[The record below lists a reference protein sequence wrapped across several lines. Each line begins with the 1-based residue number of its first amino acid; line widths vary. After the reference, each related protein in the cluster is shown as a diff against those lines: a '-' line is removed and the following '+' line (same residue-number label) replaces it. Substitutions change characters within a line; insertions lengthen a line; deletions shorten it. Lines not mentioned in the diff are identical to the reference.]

1 MKKLFILAALCLA
14 AMVGSAQTG
23 SDQATATLQSGDKV
37 SVFYGHDAL
46 KYAYEAARDSGDVIT
61 LSAGLFNA
69 LEIQKSLHIIGNGFV
84 KDEANG
90 KYPTIIKGD
99 LTFRP
104 GDVTDDDGETTSEA
118 IGYDGTRIEG
128 IMHIGYDRENIELL
142 GSRTVKDFSFVK
154 CKLTRGCDVNVN
166 TKGLTIRQ
174 CVIAD
179 GVYLQYLDLCEK
191 AHENLYIV
199 GSYIDGIGYHTSD
212 GIVTMDHSI
221 LRYPLNYG
229 KVTNSILS
237 GVAQGVMAE
246 NCIFMENTPEYVIG
260 AGNWFDCQYADI
272 FKNDITELN
281 WNDAENYFELKYP
294 AEYTGT
300 DGTQVGLYGGPYPY
314 NPTPTIPQ
322 IKENNIDTTVG
333 ADGILKVSVTVE
345 AQTEN

>member
-37 SVFYGHDAL
+37 SVFYGRDAL

-84 KDEANG
+84 KDEASG
-90 KYPTIIKGD
+90 KYPTIIKGAWN
-99 LTFRP
+99 F
-104 GDVTDDDGETTSEA
+104 DDNGNVQGKTS
-118 IGYDGTRIEG
+118 YDGTRIEG
-128 IMHIGYDRENIELL
+128 LLHYDDDNYGIGRLNLNGENVLNSI
-142 GSRTVKDFSFVK
+142 SFVK
-154 CKLTRGCDVNVN
+154 CKLERGFTAGVN
-166 TKGLTIRQ
+166 TKNLTLRQ
-174 CVIAD
+174 CVVTFDI
-179 GVYLQYLDLCEK
+179 DLRGSEY
-191 AHENLYIV
+191 HDNFYIV
-199 GSYIDGIGYHTSD
+199 GSYVSGIGYQRE
-212 GIVTMDHSI
+212 GCIITMDHSI
-221 LRYPLNYG
+221 MRGSLDNG
-229 KVTNSILS
+229 KATNSIL
-237 GVAQGVMAE
+237 GGAANGIMAE
-246 NCIFMENTPEYVIG
+246 NCIFMEVTPDNVIG
-260 AGNWFDCQYADI
+260 AGNCFDCQYADI

-294 AEYTGT
+294 EEYIGT

-322 IKENNIDTTVG
+322 IKESNIDTTVG